1 MSNPT
6 ALGCAVAP
14 RCALWHIK
22 RGIASAALVDMPK
35 TYDEIVRKT
44 VPEPDSSFRPSPEQ
58 VKQAYEGFRALDADE
73 QALHDRV
80 VAAIGGRG
88 DITVEIDHDRV
99 VLRGRVRDAA
109 DLRRIPEIVRRLDGV
124 NAVDDQLVIG

>member
-1 MSNPT
+1 
-6 ALGCAVAP
+6 
-14 RCALWHIK
+14 
-22 RGIASAALVDMPK
+22 MPK

-44 VPEPDSSFRPSPEQ
+44 VPEPDSSFQPSPEQ

-73 QALHDRV
+73 QALQQRV
-80 VAAIGGRG
+80 QAAIGGRG

-99 VLRGRVRDAA
+99 TLRGRVRDAA

-124 NAVDDQLVIG
+124 SAVDDQLVIG